1 MQCFKYSVLSL
12 VLAAG
17 FFAAAAPAFAADARL
32 WVYVQVYADPR
43 DRYDEEDFT
52 IEVDGENASP
62 DSFKGSRSGKR
73 VNLDEGRYEVEVRND
88 RDYRVDYSPECEG
101 RIDEDDTNHC
111 YITLRGDDY
120 YNPPTYPQYPQYTQP
135 SYTAPTINIQK
146 GYIPR
151 LPSTGFA
158 PLSALSVALAAIALL
173 GAGVLSYPHVRKAF
187 TAIVR

>member
-1 MQCFKYSVLSL
+1 MQWFKYSALSL
-12 VLAAG
+12 FVAAG
-17 FFAAAAPAFAADARL
+17 LFASAAPAFAADARL

-43 DRYDEEDFT
+43 DRYDEGDFT

-62 DSFKGSRSGKR
+62 DSFKGTRSGKR

-88 RDYRVDYSPECEG
+88 RDYRVDYSPDCEG
-101 RIDEDDTNHC
+101 RIDEDDSLHC
-111 YITLRGDDY
+111 YITLRGDSY
-120 YNPPTYPQYPQYTQP
+120 HQPTYPQYQQPVYTQP
-135 SYTAPTINIQK
+135 AITLQK
-146 GYIPR
+146 GYVPG

-158 PLSALSVALAAIALL
+158 PLSALSVALAALALL